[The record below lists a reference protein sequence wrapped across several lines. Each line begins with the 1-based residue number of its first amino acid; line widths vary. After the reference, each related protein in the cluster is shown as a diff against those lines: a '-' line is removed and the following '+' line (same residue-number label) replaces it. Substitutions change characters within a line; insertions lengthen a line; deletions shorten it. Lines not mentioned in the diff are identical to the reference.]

1 MELIPLKP
9 TQVTKVKNICQVIPW
24 YIMLII
30 RLIEEHILSVNSLSC
45 VLLDLNEIILATLAL
60 VSSRLCL

>member
-1 MELIPLKP
+1 MELTPLKP
-9 TQVTKVKNICQVIPW
+9 TQVTKAKNIYQVIPW

-60 VSSRLCL
+60 VSSRLS